1 MASTDVVQNFEPFL
15 GRVSRT
21 SIDSER
27 TEPPLSETAGQR
39 QLLSRSIGNLTEAAH
54 ARLNRPI
61 HGVQTSSIVTQAF
74 EQQAMFDGAEATVLS
89 IDSASVLCEVSS
101 LQGPM
106 RVSLPREHF
115 PETVHFG
122 MPVAIA
128 VRESAGVRVPVVTE
142 RQIGPRNGDLE
153 AELTALVQNL

>member
-1 MASTDVVQNFEPFL
+1 MAATDVVQNFEPFL
-15 GRVSRT
+15 GNVSR
-21 SIDSER
+21 SSVHAER
-27 TEPPLSETAGQR
+27 TEPPPTESAEQR
-39 QLLSRSIGNLTEAAH
+39 QLLSRSIGHLTEAAP
-54 ARLNRPI
+54 ARLDRPI
-61 HGVQTSSIVTQAF
+61 HGVQSSSIVTQAF

-89 IDSASVLCEVSS
+89 IDSASVLCEVIS
-101 LQGPM
+101 LQGPL

-128 VRESAGVRVPVVTE
+128 VRESAGIRVPVVME
-142 RQIGPRNGDLE
+142 RQIGPRDGDLE